1 MQKFCRIAL
10 AVSLSVSFSL
20 GSYSAFA
27 FDDTAKELSVPLL
40 APESQHITASKRI
53 TARFTRGHYKKVSIN
68 DTLSQ
73 EVFDRFIKQ
82 LDYSRNIFLSSDIT
96 TLQKQSVDFDD
107 VFARGKLT
115 AAYDIYNLNM
125 QRRLE
130 RYEYALGLLN
140 SEVMPVDSKDEG
152 EEKAQTSPFD
162 FSKDEVYTY
171 DREEA
176 PWATSQA
183 ELDELWRI
191 KVKSDVLNLLLAG
204 KEWPD
209 TKEVLTKRYKY
220 AIKRIKQSESEDVFQ
235 LIMNSFARVVEPH
248 TSYLSPRNA
257 ERFQMEMNLSLEGIG
272 AVLRAEEDYTV
283 IQSVVSGGPADVSN
297 ALKPKDRI
305 VGVAQADKNF
315 EDVIGWRL
323 DDVVEKIKG
332 PKGTTVRLQVL
343 SGESD
348 NISEIKEVTIVR
360 DKIKLEN
367 KAAKSEIYF
376 EEGGLEK
383 AKKEADES
391 NDNEANSNKTENIQ
405 TNNIDKFEK
414 DKIQIE
420 KPDTR
425 VTGEVTPMKKGQ
437 KLGVITIP
445 SFYNN
450 LSSDVKKEIEKLK
463 AQDVIGIIVDLRS
476 NGGGSLPEA
485 TLLTGLFIDQGPVV
499 QIRDGANRVDVH
511 RDTDGISYYDGPLT
525 VMVDRYSASAS
536 EIFAAAIQDYGR
548 GLIVGEHTFGKG
560 TVQQHRGLGRVYDLY
575 ENPLGSIQYTIAK
588 FYRINGGSTQHRGVL
603 PDIAFP
609 TAVDPEDW
617 GESKEENALP
627 WDKINKAE
635 YAKLNDITI
644 DVTYLTDLY
653 KKRIKDNSEFNY
665 LLDDIE
671 TYKAEKDDKTISLNL
686 EERKTKREERKEK
699 RLIRANERLISMGK
713 EAVKDLDDLPDELDE
728 LDPFL
733 DETAR
738 ITFDF
743 VNLGKIAKK

>member
-10 AVSLSVSFSL
+10 AVSLSVSFSI

-27 FDDTAKELSVPLL
+27 FEDTAKELTLPVL
-40 APESQHITASKRI
+40 APESQHVTATKRI
-53 TARFTRGHYKKVSIN
+53 TARFTRGHYKKVKI
-68 DTLSQ
+68 DEALSQ
-73 EVFDRFIKQ
+73 DVFDRFIKQ
-82 LDYSRNIFLSSDIT
+82 LDYSRNVFLASDIT
-96 TLQKQSVDFDD
+96 ELQKQSLDFDD
-107 VFARGKLT
+107 VFARGQLS

-130 RYEYALGLLN
+130 RYEYALALIN
-140 SEVMPVDSKDEG
+140 SEGVAVDSDD
-152 EEKAQTSPFD
+152 EKAQKSPFD
-162 FSKDEVYTY
+162 FNKDDVYAY

-176 PWATSQA
+176 AWPTSTA

-209 TKEVLTKRYKY
+209 TQKVLTKRYKY

-235 LIMNSFARVVEPH
+235 LLMNSFARVVEPH

-283 IQSVVSGGPADVSN
+283 IQSVVSGGPADSSK

-305 VGVAQADKNF
+305 VGVAQADKDF

-348 NISEIKEVTIVR
+348 DISEVKEVTIVR

-376 EEGGLEK
+376 KGSGIEK
-383 AKKEADES
+383 AEVDNEDIDNAEADKVK
-391 NDNEANSNKTENIQ
+391 AKVIP
-405 TNNIDKFEK
+405 
-414 DKIQIE
+414 KIKHVKE
-420 KPDTR
+420 
-425 VTGEVTPMKKGQ
+425 GE
-437 KLGVITIP
+437 KLGIITIP

-463 AQDVIGIIVDLRS
+463 EQDVQGIIIDLRG

-485 TLLTGLFIDQGPVV
+485 TLLTGLFIDKGPVV
-499 QIRDGANRVDVH
+499 QIRNGANRVDVH
-511 RDTDGISYYDGPLT
+511 RDKDGISYYDGPLT

-548 GLIVGEHTFGKG
+548 GVIVGEHTFGKG

-609 TAVDPEDW
+609 TAVNPEEW

-627 WDKINKAE
+627 WDQIDKAQ
-635 YAKLNDITI
+635 YSKLHDVTK
-644 DVTYLTDLY
+644 DVTYLTSLY
-653 KKRIKDNSEFNY
+653 QNRIKDNSEFNY
-665 LLDDIE
+665 LLEDIE

-686 EERKTKREERKEK
+686 EKRKNKREERKND
-699 RLIRANERLISMGK
+699 RLIRNNERLVRMGK
-713 EAVKDLDDLPDELDE
+713 EPVKDLDDLPDDLDE

-743 VNLGKIAKK
+743 ANLGKIAKK